1 MQQIKLKCLVIR
13 EVDFSEHDRY
23 ITVLTEH
30 GRKLEVL
37 CRGVRR
43 KNKAGSAAARLFCW
57 SELELFERRGKYAL
71 DGASLINSFWGVTQ
85 DVEAYALACY
95 LAELAAAMSDPGE
108 DVPALTR
115 LFLGALHMLS
125 TGKRAPALVK
135 PAFELRL
142 MAESGFLP
150 QLAPCA
156 VCGAELRADGVWFSV
171 RAGTA
176 ACGGCAARL
185 GADYR
190 RLPEGTAAAMQHI
203 LTSELRRA
211 YAFTLG
217 GDSLRVLG
225 EICEDYVIYYAD
237 RLFDSLRF
245 YHSLS
250 QLPLPQPRR

>member
-43 KNKAGSAAARLFCW
+43 KNKAGAAATRLFCW

-125 TGKRAPALVK
+125 TGKRAP
-135 PAFELRL
+135 
-142 MAESGFLP
+142 
-150 QLAPCA
+150 
-156 VCGAELRADGVWFSV
+156 
-171 RAGTA
+171 
-176 ACGGCAARL
+176 CAARSCVRTGYGSL
-185 GADYR
+185 SGRVR
-190 RLPEGTAAAMQHI
+190 RLAGAARRGLARI
-203 LTSELRRA
+203 TGGCRRGRLRRCS
-211 YAFTLG
+211 T
-217 GDSLRVLG
+217 S
-225 EICEDYVIYYAD
+225 
-237 RLFDSLRF
+237 
-245 YHSLS
+245 
-250 QLPLPQPRR
+250 